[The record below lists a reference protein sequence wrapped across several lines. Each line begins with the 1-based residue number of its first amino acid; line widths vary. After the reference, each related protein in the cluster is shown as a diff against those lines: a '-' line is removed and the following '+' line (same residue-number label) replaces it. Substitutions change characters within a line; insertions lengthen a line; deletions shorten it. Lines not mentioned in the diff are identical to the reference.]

1 MKSLKK
7 ICKLTG
13 RIIFALMLSVCLVM
27 GVAPVL
33 PKRKESFAIEVQAE
47 ETEEEED
54 YTVFYKDGV
63 DA

>member
-1 MKSLKK
+1 MKRLKK

-47 ETEEEED
+47 ETEEKENTTD
-54 YTVFYKDGV
+54 FYQYYGE
-63 DA
+63 